1 MRPLQVEI
9 WLLLGLALFIMPS
22 CAFWQKRAE
31 KQVFEFSS
39 GGAYHFEGYGEW
51 QIKVDT
57 EGNFSVTHNVQ
68 GEVKTYGTFAL
79 TEKETADLWQLIRT
93 IHIEEM
99 SPPQRAGVPDEVQ
112 YTFNLEDETDVYTV
126 KIWLNDA
133 GQNDQIMA
141 LVNQMATLIKKYIG
155 ETPILN

>member
-1 MRPLQVEI
+1 MRPLQARI
-9 WLLLGLALFIMPS
+9 WLLLGLVLFIMPS
-22 CAFWQKRAE
+22 CTFWQKRAG

-39 GGAYHFEGYGEW
+39 GGAYHFQGYGEW
-51 QIKVDT
+51 QIKVDAA
-57 EGNFSVTHNVQ
+57 GNFSVTHNVQ
-68 GEVKTYGTFAL
+68 GDVKTYDTFTL
-79 TEKETADLWQLIRT
+79 TEKETADLWQLIRA

-112 YTFNLEDETDVYTV
+112 YTFNLEDETDVYAV

-141 LVNQMATLIKKYIG
+141 LVNQMATLIKKYTG